1 MPVKYIFTESA
12 PSQTNYFRSGR
23 GGAGNTFRTST
34 LPSTAT
40 STASTTTT
48 TTTTTTSSTSTQ
60 PRHLPN
66 QRFFSGIGGAGNVHP
81 ADELQ
86 SALLSSLESMGPVNP
101 ERGHVGRGGAGNV
114 YGGGARRKTS
124 DAGSSVSSAASVA
137 SSVSEKAKAWASRV
151 GGAFARK

>member
-23 GGAGNTFRTST
+23 GGAGNTFRTSAL

-40 STASTTTT
+40 STA
-48 TTTTTTSSTSTQ
+48 TTTTTTSSSSAQQ

-66 QRFFSGIGGAGNVHP
+66 QRFFSGIGGAGNVHQ

-86 SALLSSLESMGPVNP
+86 SALLNSLETSPPLGNP

-114 YGGGARRKTS
+114 YGGGRRKTS
-124 DAGSSVSSAASVA
+124 DAGSSVSSAGSVA
-137 SSVSEKAKAWASRV
+137 SSVSEKARAWASRV

>member
-23 GGAGNTFRTST
+23 GGAGNTFRTSAV
-34 LPSTAT
+34 PSTAT
-40 STASTTTT
+40 SSVSTTTT
-48 TTTTTTSSTSTQ
+48 TSASASSSAAQ

-86 SALLSSLESMGPVNP
+86 SALLSSLETMSPLSNP

-114 YGGGARRKTS
+114 YCGGRRKTS
-124 DAGSSVSSAASVA
+124 DAGSSVSSAGSVA

>member
-12 PSQTNYFRSGR
+12 PSQTTYFRSGR
-23 GGAGNTFRTST
+23 GGAGNTFRTSA

-48 TTTTTTSSTSTQ
+48 TATSSSQ

-86 SALLSSLESMGPVNP
+86 SALLSSLESMGPLGGGNP